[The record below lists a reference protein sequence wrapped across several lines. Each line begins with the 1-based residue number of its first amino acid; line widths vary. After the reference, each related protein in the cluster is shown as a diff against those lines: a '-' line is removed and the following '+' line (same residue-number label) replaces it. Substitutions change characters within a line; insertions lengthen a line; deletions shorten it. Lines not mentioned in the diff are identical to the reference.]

1 MSKQIISADHLLEK
15 NYNELLGR
23 LQTQFSDAADASKC
37 LQEIE
42 HRFRGRMD
50 YHYCGSN
57 AEMVRILMITVG
69 EVSSKMLAEKSLR
82 HENRLL
88 NRIKRQASQTFREG
102 VNFREL
108 AFKVMDGFRVPRL
121 RQQPAVR

>member
-1 MSKQIISADHLLEK
+1 MSKQIISADQLLEK
-15 NYNELLGR
+15 NYNELWGR
-23 LQTQFSDAADASKC
+23 LQTQFGDAADASKC

-50 YHYCGSN
+50 YRYCGSN

-69 EVSSKMLAEKSLR
+69 EVSSNMLAERSLR
-82 HENRLL
+82 RESRLL
-88 NRIKRQASQTFREG
+88 NRIKRRAMQPLREG

-108 AFKVMDGFRVPRL
+108 AFKLMDGLGLPRL
-121 RQQPAVR
+121 RQQPAAR